1 VLVQPLSRPDS
12 DERSRAEEGSRD
24 VHAAQ
29 LTEPAERAESPSDAR
44 QDEPQ
49 NEPQGEPRGEIKHR
63 RWRKPRRHR
72 LVWWIGSIVCALVLL
87 FGIVV
92 GVMLFLARDPASP
105 YRVGQ
110 ALEQFRLLQRRDD
123 VVSSPRTRGLPVSG
137 VYTYATRGSESAS
150 APGLL
155 ASSAQYPATTTVTV
169 LSDGC
174 GQDWRWQ
181 PLSDRYED
189 LVVCR
194 SPNGSL
200 ELQSR
205 FDLVEFYR
213 DPDRRNFSC
222 TAGSVFLPA
231 DPRSG
236 EVFSGSCTNGG
247 NANSGGLRIDYS
259 GQVAGDDVL
268 DVGGA
273 KVRTVHL
280 VGDEQMSGDTTGQ
293 GTESLWLD
301 TATGLI
307 VKETRTETTR
317 SESAVGWVPSSESF
331 SIDLLSLTPKT

>member
-1 VLVQPLSRPDS
+1 MLVQPLSRPDS

-24 VHAAQ
+24 VHEAQ
-29 LTEPAERAESPSDAR
+29 LTESESTDRTESTGGAGTAVDLGR
-44 QDEPQ
+44 
-49 NEPQGEPRGEIKHR
+49 GGPR
-63 RWRKPRRHR
+63 RKPRRHR
-72 LVWWIGSIVCALVLL
+72 LAWWIGSILCGLVLL

-110 ALEQFRLLQRRDD
+110 ALQQFRLMQRRND
-123 VVSSPRTRGLPVSG
+123 VVSAQRTRSLPVSG
-137 VYTYATRGSESAS
+137 VYMYATRGSESAS

-155 ASSAQYPATTTVTV
+155 ASSAQYPVTTTLTV
-169 LSDGC
+169 FSDGC

-181 PLSDRYED
+181 PLTDRYED

-194 SPNGSL
+194 TSNGSL
-200 ELQSR
+200 QLQSR
-205 FDLVEFYR
+205 YDLVELYR
-213 DPDRRNFSC
+213 DPDRRDFSC
-222 TAGSVFLPA
+222 TRGSVFLPA

-236 EVFSGSCTNGG
+236 DVFSGSCTNAG
-247 NANSGGLRIDYS
+247 NTNSGGLRIDYN
-259 GQVAGDDVL
+259 GEVAGDDVL

-273 KVRTVHL
+273 KVETVHL
-280 VGDEQMSGDTTGQ
+280 VVHEQMSGDTTGQ

-301 TATGLI
+301 AATGLI